1 MAEFVDDV
9 VESKLKVST
18 IDEPL
23 DDNPEEQAVQKEPED
38 DVPEKYRGKS
48 AKEIIK
54 MHQEA
59 EKALGRQGSEVGELR
74 KVVDDF
80 IKTQTFH
87 KSKNE
92 AEVEE
97 EVDFFADPD
106 KAVKRAIE
114 KHPSVIEAKE
124 ASIAMKR
131 EQTLNALAQKHGDF
145 MQDVQDPAFADWI
158 KSSKVRT
165 ELFAR
170 AEAQFDFD
178 AADELLTTWN
188 DRKKATKVVVDSS
201 KQEREGQLKAADVG
215 SQGASETA
223 SRKKY
228 RRSDI
233 IKLMQTDPDRYDAM
247 SEEIMKAYSE
257 GRVI

>member
-1 MAEFVDDV
+1 MAEFIDDV
-9 VESKLKVST
+9 LESKLEVST

-23 DDNPEEQAVQKEPED
+23 DEVKEEVKQEETD
-38 DVPEKYRGKS
+38 DLPEKYRGKT
-48 AKEIIK
+48 AKEIIE
-54 MHQEA
+54 MHKEA
-59 EKALGRQGSEVGELR
+59 EKLIGRQGSEVGELR

-80 IKTQTFH
+80 IKTQTSV

-106 KAVKRAIE
+106 RAVRKAID
-114 KHPSVIEAKE
+114 KHPSVLEAKE
-124 ASIAMKR
+124 ASFAMRK

-145 MQDVQDPAFADWI
+145 MKDVQDPSFVEWI
-158 KSSKVRT
+158 KGSRVRT

-170 AEAQFDFD
+170 AEAQLDFD
-178 AADELLTTWN
+178 AADELLSTWN
-188 DRKKATKVVVDSS
+188 ERKKVTQTIVDDS
-201 KQEREGQLKAADVG
+201 KQDRDNKLKAADVG

-247 SEEIMKAYSE
+247 SDEIMKAYAE